1 MVKTPTLLTFEEYLE
16 YDDGTDSSY
25 ELVDGVL
32 RLVPPER
39 EFNLFLAQLLGRYL
53 EAFVTMRQVKLQ
65 GLELAV
71 PTLPGMPLNRQP
83 DLTVIRTE
91 HIAQMEEL
99 GKAAI
104 TLEMRPPLFVAEIV
118 SPYRG
123 KGDDNYRRDYG
134 EKVQQYGQ
142 RGIPEYWIIDP
153 QAQLVT
159 VLILKDGG
167 YESQEFRGDDRIV
180 SEAFPGLNLTAAQVV
195 RAS

>member
-25 ELVDGVL
+25 ELVNGEL

-39 EFNLFLAQLLGRYL
+39 EFNLFLAQLLGRSL

-118 SPYRG
+118 SPYRS
-123 KGDDNYRRDYG
+123 KGDDNYRRDYV

-153 QAQLVT
+153 QAQLAT
-159 VLILKDGG
+159 VLVLKDGG

-180 SEAFPGLNLTAAQVV
+180 SEVFPELNLTAAQVLQ
-195 RAS
+195 AS